1 MQGHC
6 SSKVT
11 DENFKISSPILQTL
25 TPKFHSNSVSA
36 LCKERYQWIASKMHG
51 LVTLQNRRCK
61 NRPSQFAR
69 ISVSLTDS
77 ESPKFI
83 KYFRRLEDC
92 QFFCRFVV
100 APNSIAA
107 NSIAEWQP
115 RAVAKQGHSMNI
127 WHMANGNE
135 LYLWI
140 LHCWAQNGATT
151 YFRITWK
158 IPNLFKNLFK
168 FKRTGTTWILA
179 KCYGLFCR
187 CELLCAKG
195 PCITEPMHWSHPSHR
210 AGTELLW

>member
-1 MQGHC
+1 MFQLIQLGFSRSLGSATSSEANKSAMRRAEWTIAARRAVLRLAQIKYRYFVWERCKQNAIFSGTSHQNKAYLDNISTNRWYIVGFMQGHC

-61 NRPSQFAR
+61 NRPSHFAR

-92 QFFCRFVV
+92 QFSV
-100 APNSIAA
+100 
-107 NSIAEWQP
+107 
-115 RAVAKQGHSMNI
+115 
-127 WHMANGNE
+127 
-135 LYLWI
+135 
-140 LHCWAQNGATT
+140 
-151 YFRITWK
+151 
-158 IPNLFKNLFK
+158 
-168 FKRTGTTWILA
+168 
-179 KCYGLFCR
+179 GL
-187 CELLCAKG
+187 
-195 PCITEPMHWSHPSHR
+195 S
-210 AGTELLW
+210 

>member
-6 SSKVT
+6 SRKVT

-61 NRPSQFAR
+61 NRPSHFAR

-83 KYFRRLEDC
+83 KCFRRLEDC

-100 APNSIAA
+100 APTPSLPCGGLAF
-107 NSIAEWQP
+107 Q
-115 RAVAKQGHSMNI
+115 VI
-127 WHMANGNE
+127 WFSNVD
-135 LYLWI
+135 LWS
-140 LHCWAQNGATT
+140 
-151 YFRITWK
+151 
-158 IPNLFKNLFK
+158 NLVQRF
-168 FKRTGTTWILA
+168 GI
-179 KCYGLFCR
+179 
-187 CELLCAKG
+187 
-195 PCITEPMHWSHPSHR
+195 
-210 AGTELLW
+210 